1 MVSGRLVWL
10 SQRHW
15 GLLVVLGLRNQLMSR
30 IGRGRHT
37 FTVGYYV
44 AFNTAFLADSR
55 SSGSLGKDIL
65 SQNSKVRLVSR
76 QCQHDQICV
85 LTVSFQFT
93 ETKKTQ
99 LTKP

>member
-15 GLLVVLGLRNQLMSR
+15 GLLVVLGLRSQLMR
-30 IGRGRHT
+30 QLGRGRHT

-44 AFNTAFLADSR
+44 AFNTTFLADSR

-65 SQNSKVRLVSR
+65 SQNSKVRLVGR

-85 LTVSFQFT
+85 LTVSFESI
-93 ETKKTQ
+93 ETR
-99 LTKP
+99 